1 MSDHIV
7 WIVLFP
13 MFGAVVCAL
22 SGAISKRL
30 CYPAAIYFRWCFL
43 FGHLCILFFR
53 QLNLPFMKSHIL
65 GGWSLDLFPRG
76 VGIEFRADLLGAL
89 ITLVVTGVGLIV
101 TLYSKVL
108 S

>member
-30 CYPAAIYFRWCFL
+30 CYPAAILSMVLSVWASVNTL
-43 FGHLCILFFR
+43 FQAIESPIHEI
-53 QLNLPFMKSHIL
+53 SYIL

-76 VGIEFRADLLGAL
+76 VGIEFRADLLLSL
-89 ITLVVTGVGLIV
+89 IHI
-101 TLYSKVL
+101 
-108 S
+108 